1 MKTILATAYDINP
14 YKGSESGTGWNFA
27 LQISRFNKVKVV
39 TRKNNR
45 DNIERYITEFNINQD
60 NLEFL
65 YYDLPY
71 LLRFWK
77 RGSRGSFLYYNLWQM
92 CLPIFVLKRKVKFD
106 ISHHIN
112 FHADHV
118 PSFLWILGKPLFWGP
133 INHNELIPREFLH
146 SKKDLIIDR
155 LKFFIKWVRWNLDPF
170 LFLCKRKATV
180 VIGSHNSVM
189 SRLNIKQKK
198 FRVVSTISAQFP
210 RCRPVK
216 SMKKFSV
223 ISVGRH
229 VSIKSFDV
237 SIRAFDYFY
246 SSLSDIQKSNVEFLL
261 VGKGPLFQ
269 SLSLLANSL
278 ESKQA
283 IKFIPWL
290 EKEEL
295 DKIYLSASV
304 MLAPSH
310 EGGGAVVAESL
321 SFGIPVVCFENSG
334 AGSIVD
340 NLSGLK
346 FECGPYE
353 KSYKKMGEGL
363 YSLFQDRKYLSK
375 LSDGAIKNSEANLS
389 WDRKGD
395 QILDIY
401 NEFLN

>member
-1 MKTILATAYDINP
+1 MTAYDINP

-27 LQISRFNKVKVV
+27 LQISRFNRVIVV
-39 TRKNNR
+39 TRENNR
-45 DNIERYITEFNINQD
+45 NNIDLYINEFSVNAD
-60 NLEFL
+60 NLEFV

-71 LLRFWK
+71 YLRFWK
-77 RGSRGSFLYYNLWQM
+77 RGSRGSFLYYNLWQIF
-92 CLPIFVLKRKVKFD
+92 LPVFILKNKIKFD

-133 INHNELIPREFLH
+133 INHNEPVPKEYLH
-146 SKKDLIIDR
+146 SNNEIFKDR
-155 LKFFIKWVRWNLDPF
+155 AKFFVKWIRWNLDPF
-170 LFLCKRKATV
+170 LYLCKKKSIAI
-180 VIGSHNSVM
+180 IGSNKSVM
-189 SRLNIKQKK
+189 HRLNVKSEK
-198 FRVVSTISAQFP
+198 FRVVSTISTQLTRP
-210 RCRPVK
+210 RSAKP
-216 SMKKFSV
+216 MKKFSV
-223 ISVGRH
+223 ISVGRL

-246 SSLSDIQKSNVEFLL
+246 SSLSDIEKSNVEFLL
-261 VGKGPLFQ
+261 VGSGPLFQ
-269 SLSLLANSL
+269 SLSLLSNSL

-283 IKFIPWL
+283 IKFIPWM

-295 DKIYLSASV
+295 GKVYLSASV

-321 SFGIPVVCFENSG
+321 SFGVPVVCFENSG

>member
-1 MKTILATAYDINP
+1 MTAYDVNP

-27 LQISRFNKVKVV
+27 LQISRFNRVIVV
-39 TRKNNR
+39 TRENNR
-45 DNIERYITEFNINQD
+45 NNIDLYINEFSVNTD
-60 NLEFL
+60 NLEFV

-71 LLRFWK
+71 YLRFWK
-77 RGSRGSFLYYNLWQM
+77 RGSRGSFLYYNLWQIF
-92 CLPIFVLKRKVKFD
+92 LPVFILKNKIKFD

-118 PSFLWILGKPLFWGP
+118 PSFLWILGRPLFWGP
-133 INHNELIPREFLH
+133 INHNEPVPKEYLH
-146 SKKDLIIDR
+146 SNNEIFKDR
-155 LKFFIKWVRWNLDPF
+155 AKFFVKWIRWNLDPF
-170 LFLCKRKATV
+170 LYLCKKKSIV
-180 VIGSHNSVM
+180 IIGSNKSVM
-189 SRLNIKQKK
+189 YRLNVKSEK

-216 SMKKFSV
+216 PMKKFSV